1 MSGDPRFRFGRN
13 WRSFLDHHLHA
24 STAAEAQR
32 SLAEFL
38 APATL
43 AGRTFLDIGCG
54 SGLFSLAAQRLGAS
68 RVVSFD
74 IDADSVA
81 CCRELREREGAP
93 ATWEVSEG
101 SILDAAFVSRLAPA
115 DVVYSW
121 GVLHH
126 TGRMWDAVRAAG
138 TLVAP
143 GGQFYLALY
152 NKVEGWGLHSDGRL
166 GPSSFW
172 AWEKRGYNRLPR
184 VLQSAA
190 NGAAMGAMVVAYLL
204 TLQNPFRKFREHR
217 EQHRGMSWSVDIV
230 DWLGGYP
237 YEAASPGEVFTF
249 CHGELGLDLLRM
261 KTTCT
266 LQNNEFLFCRPA
278 NGAAVSPADL
288 IRA

>member
-24 STAAEAQR
+24 SAAAEAQR

-54 SGLFSLAAQRLGAS
+54 SGLFSLAAQRLRAS

-101 SILDAAFVSRLAPA
+101 SILDAAFVARLAPA

-138 TLVAP
+138 RLVAP

-152 NKVEGWGLHSDGRL
+152 NKVEGWGLHSDGRF

-172 AWEKRGYNRLPR
+172 AWEKRWYNRLPGG
-184 VLQSAA
+184 LQRALQLAA
-190 NGAAMGAMVVAYLL
+190 LGTMVVTYMLRFEGPL
-204 TLQNPFRKFREHR
+204 GEFRKRR
-217 EQHRGMSWSVDIV
+217 ARPRGMSLEVDIR

-237 YEAASPGEVFTF
+237 YEAARPCEVFAF
-249 CHGELGLDLLRM
+249 CHEELGLDLVRM
-261 KTTCT
+261 KTTDT
-266 LQNNEFLFCRPA
+266 LHNNEFLFQRRP
-278 NGAAVSPADL
+278 
-288 IRA
+288 